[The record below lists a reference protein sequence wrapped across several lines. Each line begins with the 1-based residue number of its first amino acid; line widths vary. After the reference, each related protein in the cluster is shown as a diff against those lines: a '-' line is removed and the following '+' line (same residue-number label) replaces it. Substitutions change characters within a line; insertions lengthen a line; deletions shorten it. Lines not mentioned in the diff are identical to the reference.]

1 MNKNAILIELKEKQI
16 ELNKRINAIGS
27 DFKKG
32 RSQDFAEQA
41 TESENDQVL
50 DGIRHEAKLELQQVN
65 AAISRL
71 ENNNYGICSKCES
84 EISRER
90 LHALPYV
97 QTCINCAQ

>member
-16 ELNKRINAIGS
+16 ELSKRINAIGS

-41 TESENDQVL
+41 TESENEQVL
-50 DGIRHEAKLELQQVN
+50 DGIRHEANLELQQVN
-65 AAISRL
+65 AAITRL
-71 ENNNYGICSKCES
+71 ENDNYGICSRCDNP
-84 EISRER
+84 ISSER
-90 LHALPYV
+90 LNALPYV

>member
-1 MNKNAILIELKEKQI
+1 MNNNAILLTLKEKQI
-16 ELNKRINAIGS
+16 ELTRRISAIGS

-32 RSQDFAEQA
+32 RAPDFAEQA

-65 AAISRL
+65 AAILRL
-71 ENNNYGICSKCES
+71 ENNHYGMCSQCKR

-90 LHALPYV
+90 LQALPYV
-97 QTCINCAQ
+97 QTCITCAH

>member
-16 ELNKRINAIGS
+16 ELSKRINATSS

-50 DGIRHEAKLELQQVN
+50 DGIRHEANLELQQVN
-65 AAISRL
+65 AAITRL
-71 ENNNYGICSKCES
+71 ENDSYGICSRCDS
-84 EISRER
+84 AIASER
-90 LHALPYV
+90 LKALPYV